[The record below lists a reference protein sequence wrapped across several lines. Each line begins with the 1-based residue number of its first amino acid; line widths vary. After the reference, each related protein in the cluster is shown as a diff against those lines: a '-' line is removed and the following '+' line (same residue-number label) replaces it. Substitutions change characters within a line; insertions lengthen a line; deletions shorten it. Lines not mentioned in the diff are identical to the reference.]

1 MSETLVGREYVF
13 SLDIGTRSVI
23 GTISKF
29 VGESLQI
36 VDECYVE
43 HNVRAMIDG
52 QIHDIHKVSEAVKE
66 VVNSLETNNSIKLSG
81 VSIAAAGR
89 FLRTTLVKYE
99 MELEED
105 IEITKDIVKSLE
117 LGAIQEAERNIVKT
131 SEGKLYCVGHSVKA
145 YYLNGFLISNLL
157 GHRGEK
163 AEIEMICTFLPR
175 SVVESLYKV
184 IEMVGLHVTHMTLEP
199 IAAMEAVLPEKL
211 RLLNI
216 ALVDIGAGTSD
227 IAISADNT
235 VKAFGMV
242 PMAGD
247 EVSEIIAQTYLTD
260 FNTAES
266 IKRQINDNET
276 MKYIDVLG
284 FENEISKEEILKIIR
299 PTVEKIAYEIAAKI
313 LELNGEKAPSAV
325 FLIGGGANTPL
336 LKELICERLNLPLQR
351 IGIKDRMSVSDYT
364 IEENKMGSIGV
375 TVLGIALSALR
386 SSGKDF
392 ITVSL
397 NGKVIS
403 LFNSSNAKVLDVL
416 VHGGIDSNKLIGK
429 KGKTLRF
436 ILNDINRLA
445 MGTMPKSSQIIINNE
460 VGSIDSPIKDGDIL
474 EVTLAQDG
482 NDGNAKILDYLK
494 KVAEVTFY
502 IDDEIIN
509 MYPIAIKNDEIC
521 AIDEEIQENDNIK
534 IIYPKNIGDVKKYFI
549 SSEKSLYRN
558 GILLDENYEIKQGDA
573 LYTQNHNIDEKHC
586 DYKENIKVEKK
597 EYNADKEKNEFSD
610 ITVNVN
616 GENITLKGKD
626 RYIFVDIFDY
636 INFDLTIPKGNLV
649 VKLNEKSTGYQ
660 QEIKNGDVI
669 KIYWDER

>member
-1 MSETLVGREYVF
+1 MSKALVGREYIF

-43 HNVRAMIDG
+43 HHVRSMIDG

-66 VVNSLETNNSIKLSG
+66 VVSSLEKNNSIKLSG

-89 FLRTTLVKYE
+89 FLRTNLVKYE
-99 MELEED
+99 IELEKD
-105 IEITKDIVKSLE
+105 IEITKDVVKSLE
-117 LGAIQEAERNIVKT
+117 LGAVQEAERNIGKT

-184 IEMVGLHVTHMTLEP
+184 IEMVGLNVTHMTLEP

-247 EVSEIIAQTYLTD
+247 EVSEVIAQSYLTD

-276 MKYIDVLG
+276 IKYVDVLG
-284 FENEISKEEILKIIR
+284 FENELSKEEILKIIG
-299 PTVEKIAYEIAAKI
+299 PTIEKIAREIATKI

-351 IGIKDRMSVSDYT
+351 IGIKDRMSVSDYI

-375 TVLGIALSALR
+375 TVLGIALSAIR

-416 VHGGIDSNKLIGK
+416 IHGGIDSSKLIGK

-436 ILNDINRLA
+436 TLNDIERIA
-445 MGTMPKSSQIIINNE
+445 MGTMPKNSQIIINNE
-460 VGSIDSPIKDGDIL
+460 VGNIDSPVKDGDIL

-482 NDGNAKILDYLK
+482 KDGRAKILDYLRE
-494 KVAEVTFY
+494 VVEVTFY
-502 IDDEIIN
+502 IDDEIVN
-509 MYPIAIKNDEIC
+509 MHPIAIKNGEVC
-521 AIDEEIQENDNIK
+521 TIDEEIQENDNIK
-534 IIYPKNIGDVKKYFI
+534 IIYPKNVGDIRRYFI
-549 SSEKSLYRN
+549 SFEKILHKN
-558 GILLDENYEIKQGDA
+558 GILLEEDYEIKQGDV
-573 LYTQNHNIDEKHC
+573 LYTQNDNIDEKYHTP
-586 DYKENIKVEKK
+586 KENIQE
-597 EYNADKEKNEFSD
+597 EKNEHKASEEKSVESD
-610 ITVNVN
+610 VTVNVN
-616 GENITLKGKD
+616 GENITLKGKEK
-626 RYIFVDIFDY
+626 YIFVDIFDY
-636 INFDLTIPKGNLV
+636 INFDLTMPKGNLV
-649 VKLNEKSTGYQ
+649 VKLNENSTGYQ